1 MKSLKLLVAGGILL
15 LSAQKQL
22 SAQFISGGSGT
33 TVLQTSTDLVGIG
46 VTPVWKLD
54 LAGDFNISAGSVFRY
69 NDTPFVVQTSNNLFV
84 GMQAG
89 QSNTTGKF
97 GSAFGIGAGYSNT
110 TGEYNTFIGYNAGYS
125 STISKGSTFIGAYAG
140 YKCNTSTNTYSRN
153 TFIGYSAGYNNTTG
167 SNNLVMGH
175 ETGYGL
181 TTGRSNVYVGNNA
194 GKKDS
199 LAENNTFIGSATGFD
214 AIGKFNTFIGYG
226 SGYSIQGSNNALL
239 GYSTGYNASGYE
251 NTYLGSDAGSN
262 SLSSDSN
269 ICIGSGSTASD
280 NSDNNI
286 VIGNNAAL
294 PDNSVNRAVIAHR
307 GTVLCDSCMVLGDTT
322 VNGTYHVGIGTNAP
336 THQLQLSTSDG
347 AKVGSGSWVIVSD
360 QRLKKDIK
368 PFTEGL
374 STINKINPVWFKYN
388 GAAGISTNQEFV
400 GVLAQEIKEVA
411 PYMVGKHTY
420 IDQNENKEEYLSFDG
435 DAIKYIT
442 INAIKEQQAQIEEKD
457 KQIKALTE
465 ELVKTN
471 QRIDAL
477 LESLG
482 KKEPVVSPE
491 SGNLSATEVAK
502 LYQNVPNPFSNST
515 TIKFFIPAQAK
526 TATIEVYDVATNKA
540 ITTYNVAGI
549 KGDGQV
555 EYTAQGA
562 IPNTLVYKLIIN
574 DVVVDQK
581 KMIQQ

>member
-22 SAQFISGGSGT
+22 SAQFIAGGSGT

-46 VTPVWKLD
+46 IAPVWKLD

-89 QSNTTGKF
+89 QSNTSGIRNSF
-97 GSAFGIGAGYSNT
+97 FGIGSGKSNTTSEDNTFVGFHSGYNNTTSTGNTFLGAYAGYSNSTNASFRNTFVGSYAGYSNT
-110 TGEYNTFIGYNAGYS
+110 TGAHNMFIGNRAGYGVTTGRFNLYVGNFTGETD
-125 STISKGSTFIGAYAG
+125 STATRNIYIGLGAG
-140 YKCNTSTNTYSRN
+140 QQS
-153 TFIGYSAGYNNTTG
+153 IG
-167 SNNLVMGH
+167 SNNVFLGYASGTTYSGLNSTLLGFQ
-175 ETGYGL
+175 TGIASDGY
-181 TTGRSNVYVGNNA
+181 
-194 GKKDS
+194 K
-199 LAENNTFIGSATGFD
+199 NTYIGS
-214 AIGKFNTFIGYG
+214 
-226 SGYSIQGSNNALL
+226 
-239 GYSTGYNASGYE
+239 E
-251 NTYLGSDAGSN
+251 AGGN
-262 SLSSDSN
+262 SLDADSN

-286 VIGNNAAL
+286 VIGNNATL
-294 PDNSVNRAVIAHR
+294 PDNSINRAVISHR
-307 GTVLCDSCMVLGDTT
+307 GTVLCDSCMLLGDTT
-322 VNGTYHVGIGTNAP
+322 INGTYHVGIGTNAP

-368 PFTEGL
+368 PFTDGL

-400 GVLAQEIKEVA
+400 GVLAQEVKEVA
-411 PYMVGKHTY
+411 PYMVGKHIY
-420 IDQNENKEEYLSFDG
+420 IDQNEKKEEYLSFDG

-457 KQIKALTE
+457 RQIKALSE

-482 KKEPVVSPE
+482 KKETVVSPE

-502 LYQNVPNPFSNST
+502 LYQNVPNPFSNAT

-526 TATIEVYDVATNKA
+526 TAAIEVYDMATNKV
-540 ITTYNVAGI
+540 ITSYNVSGI
-549 KGDGQV
+549 KGEGQV
-555 EYTAQGA
+555 DYTAQGA

-574 DVVVDQK
+574 DVPVDQK

>member
-22 SAQFISGGSGT
+22 SAQFIAGGSGT
-33 TVLQTSTDLVGIG
+33 TVLQNPTDLVGIG
-46 VTPVWKLD
+46 VAPIWKLD

-69 NDTPFVVQTSNNLFV
+69 NDTPFVVQTSNNLFT
-84 GMQAG
+84 GMRAG
-89 QSNTTGKF
+89 QSNTTGVWNSF
-97 GSAFGIGAGYSNT
+97 FGINAGTSNT
-110 TGEYNTFIGYNAGYS
+110 TGSHNIFFGYRAGQ
-125 STISKGSTFIGAYAG
+125 K
-140 YKCNTSTNTYSRN
+140 
-153 TFIGYSAGYNNTTG
+153 
-167 SNNLVMGH
+167 V
-175 ETGYGL
+175 
-181 TTGRSNVYVGNNA
+181 TTGRFNVYMGSFAGETDTVATRNIYIGVGAGQFSVGNNNVFMGYA
-194 GKKDS
+194 SGITYS
-199 LAENNTFIGSATGFD
+199 GQYNTILGFQTAVASGGYKNTYIGS
-214 AIGKFNTFIGYG
+214 
-226 SGYSIQGSNNALL
+226 
-239 GYSTGYNASGYE
+239 E
-251 NTYLGSDAGSN
+251 AGGN
-262 SLSSDSN
+262 SLYADSN
-269 ICIGSGSTASD
+269 ICIGTNSEPGGS
-280 NSDNNI
+280 SDNNI
-286 VIGNNAAL
+286 MIGNSIKLSA
-294 PDNSVNRAVIAHR
+294 NSVNRAVISHR
-307 GTVLCDSCMVLGDTT
+307 GTVLCDSCMLLGDTT

-368 PFTEGL
+368 PFTDGL

-400 GVLAQEIKEVA
+400 GVLAQEVKEIA
-411 PYMVGKHTY
+411 PYMVGKHIY
-420 IDQNENKEEYLSFDG
+420 IDQNEKKEEYLSFDG

-457 KQIKALTE
+457 RQIKALTE

-482 KKEPVVSPE
+482 KGETVVSPE

-502 LYQNVPNPFSNST
+502 LYQNVPNPFRNAT

-526 TATIEVYDVATNKA
+526 TAAIEVYDVATNKV
-540 ITTYNVAGI
+540 ITSYNVSGV
-549 KGDGQV
+549 KGEGQV

-574 DVVVDQK
+574 DVPVDQK

>member
-15 LSAQKQL
+15 LAAQKQL
-22 SAQFISGGSGT
+22 SAQFIAGGSGT
-33 TVLQTSTDLVGIG
+33 TVLQNSTDLVGIG

-54 LAGDFNISAGSVFRY
+54 LGGDFNISAGSVLRY
-69 NDTPFVVQTSNNLFV
+69 NDTPFVVQTSNNLFA
-84 GMQAG
+84 GLLAG
-89 QSNTTGKF
+89 QSNTSGIRNSF
-97 GSAFGIGAGYSNT
+97 FGIGAGKSNTTSEDNTFVGFHSGYNNTTSTGNTFLGAYAGYSNSTNTFSRNTFVGSYAGYSNT
-110 TGEYNTFIGYNAGYS
+110 TGSQNMFVGNRAGY
-125 STISKGSTFIGAYAG
+125 G
-140 YKCNTSTNTYSRN
+140 
-153 TFIGYSAGYNNTTG
+153 
-167 SNNLVMGH
+167 V
-175 ETGYGL
+175 
-181 TTGRSNVYVGNNA
+181 TTGRYNIYIGNFAGETDATATRNIYIGVGAGQSSVGNN
-194 GKKDS
+194 
-199 LAENNTFIGSATGFD
+199 NVFM
-214 AIGKFNTFIGYG
+214 GY
-226 SGYSIQGSNNALL
+226 
-239 GYSTGYNASGYE
+239 ASGTNYSGQYNTILGAQTAIASDGYK
-251 NTYLGSDAGSN
+251 NTYIGSDAGGN
-262 SLSSDSN
+262 SLDADSN
-269 ICIGSGSTASD
+269 ISIGAGSEPGT

-286 VIGNNAAL
+286 MIGNSIKLSA
-294 PDNSVNRAVIAHR
+294 NSVNRAVISHR
-307 GTVLCDSCMVLGDTT
+307 GTVLCDSCMLLGDTT

-368 PFTEGL
+368 PFTDGL

-400 GVLAQEIKEVA
+400 GVLAQEIKEIA
-411 PYMVGKHTY
+411 PYMVGKHIY
-420 IDQNENKEEYLSFDG
+420 IDSLEKQEEYLSFDG

-442 INAIKEQQAQIEEKD
+442 INAIKEQQVQIEEKD
-457 KQIKALTE
+457 RQIKALTE

-482 KKEPVVSPE
+482 KGETVVSPE

-502 LYQNVPNPFSNST
+502 LYQNVPNPFSNTT

-526 TATIEVYDVATNKA
+526 TAAIEVYDVATNKV
-540 ITTYNVAGI
+540 ITSYNVSGV
-549 KGDGQV
+549 KGEGQV

-574 DVVVDQK
+574 DVPVDQK